1 MFLQNILFYDFHALG
16 HSREETPPGSNRWH
30 TYQQNS
36 SFTNARPSFHIPC
49 IICTGMYC
57 PKGYRFWADG
67 YRICPLWLEIKYSF
81 QEDPERV
88 LGNVRNVFV
97 LSRTINGDVPA
108 EKRGESYVFISNIV
122 RIWTTGCQT
131 PLTREFLG
139 VTPSPGFIV
148 YGLVYRA
155 HPYHFLFSQTSYL
168 LLNMCN
174 SAYSNAH
181 NRRPLVPSLLI
192 SPNSLLRLIS

>member
-1 MFLQNILFYDFHALG
+1 MLLQNIFFHDFHSLG

-81 QEDPERV
+81 QEDHERV
-88 LGNVRNVFV
+88 LGECKKCICRFKNN
-97 LSRTINGDVPA
+97 
-108 EKRGESYVFISNIV
+108 KRWRPSWKKGGIVCFYLKYCQDLDNRVSNPPDP
-122 RIWTTGCQT
+122 RIPRSN
-131 PLTREFLG
+131 PLPRFH
-139 VTPSPGFIV
+139 SIWI
-148 YGLVYRA
+148 RIQ
-155 HPYHFLFSQTSYL
+155 S
-168 LLNMCN
+168 
-174 SAYSNAH
+174 
-181 NRRPLVPSLLI
+181 PSLPLFI
-192 SPNSLLRLIS
+192 FTNILPVTEYVQQCLL